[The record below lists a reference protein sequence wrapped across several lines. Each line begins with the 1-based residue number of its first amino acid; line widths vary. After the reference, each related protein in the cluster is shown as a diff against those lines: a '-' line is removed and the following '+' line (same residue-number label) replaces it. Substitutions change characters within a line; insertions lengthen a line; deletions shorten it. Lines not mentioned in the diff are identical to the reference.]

1 MTSEDRDLAF
11 ERVPIGT
18 RPALIVVDMAV
29 GFTSVNSPLGGDFD
43 EQVNAANAL
52 VTAFADHTLPIV
64 FTRVVYEGDE
74 QSVFRRHL
82 PDLNILTPTSQWVD
96 IDPRLVQSVTSWV
109 LDKTGPSAFFDTALN
124 RQLRDKNVDSVM
136 VCGLTTSGCVRA
148 TVVDALQY
156 NFPTWV
162 ISDACGDRNHSAH
175 SANLHD
181 MHAKYAEVVDMQQAL
196 AHLDSLT
203 LLGKE

>member
-1 MTSEDRDLAF
+1 MTSKDRDLAF
-11 ERVPIGT
+11 ERVPLGT

-29 GFTSVNSPLGGDFD
+29 GFTSINSPLGGDFD
-43 EQVNAANAL
+43 KQVNAANAL
-52 VTAFADHTLPIV
+52 VTDFANQALPVV
-64 FTRVVYEGDE
+64 FTRVVYKGDE

-82 PDLNILTPTSQWVD
+82 PDLNILTSTSRWVD
-96 IDPRLVQSVTSWV
+96 IDPRFEQSPTSWI
-109 LDKTGPSAFFDTALN
+109 LNKTGPSAFFNTALN
-124 RQLRDKNVDSVM
+124 QQLRDKDVDSIM

-156 NFPTWV
+156 NFATWV
-162 ISDACGDRNHSAH
+162 VSDACGDRNHSAH

-196 AHLDSLT
+196 AHLDSLKV
-203 LLGKE
+203 LDKE